1 MKREEPMNNL
11 WTESARIRESVLIH
25 NPCLGSGVSTP
36 TWKECQRVDPFGH
49 FEVIP
54 LPTVSY

>member
-1 MKREEPMNNL
+1 MNREEPMKNL
-11 WTESARIRESVLIH
+11 WTKSHRIGKGGFIH
-25 NPCLGSGVSTP
+25 NPSLGSGVFTP
-36 TWKECQRVDPFGH
+36 IWKECQRFDPFGH